1 MYEAKTYEAIFS
13 EMMNEVRAGYPELDS
28 RAEGVIGIALAPC
41 ALELAQAYAE
51 IDTILDESFAD
62 TASREFLIRRA
73 AERGIEPTPA
83 TYALVK
89 GVFNIDVA
97 VGARFNLDD
106 YNYIVVE
113 KLSAGTYKL
122 ECETI
127 GSEPNSHTG
136 TLIPLDYIDG
146 LEAAR
151 ITEVLIPGEDEEET
165 ESLRE
170 KYFNSLSS
178 QSFGGNISDYKEKVN
193 ELSGVGG
200 CKVYPTW
207 NGGGTVQIQIIDSD
221 YKKPTAEL
229 IETVQNQIDPVGHS
243 GDGYGIA
250 PIGHVVTVTGVE
262 ETTVNIDSSIT
273 YQTGYTFEDIKSY
286 INDAIDAYL
295 LELAK
300 EWDSDISLVV
310 RISQI
315 EYRLLDVI
323 GIVDISATTIN
334 GIAENLV
341 LDVNAIPVR
350 GSVNGE
356 RS

>member
-1 MYEAKTYEAIFS
+1 MYEEKTQESIYNEMIATVKAK
-13 EMMNEVRAGYPELDS
+13 YPELDS
-28 RAEGVIGIALAPC
+28 RAEGVIGIALLPC

-83 TYALVK
+83 TYAVVK

-97 VGARFNLDD
+97 IGERFTLDD
-106 YNYIVVE
+106 FNYVVIE
-113 KLSAGTYKL
+113 KISTGTYKL

-146 LEAAR
+146 LETAT

-165 ESLRE
+165 EALRN
-170 KYFNSLSS
+170 KYFASLSS
-178 QSFGGNISDYKEKVN
+178 QSFGGNIADYKEKVN

-200 CKVYPTW
+200 CKIYPTW
-207 NGGGTVQIQIIDSD
+207 NGGGTIKVVIIDSD
-221 YKKPTAEL
+221 YKKPTEEL
-229 IETVQNQIDPVGHS
+229 IGVVQNQIDPVKQS
-243 GDGYGIA
+243 GEGYGIA
-250 PIGHVVTVTGVE
+250 PIGHVVTVAGVE
-262 ETTVNIDSSIT
+262 DTIVNISSTIT
-273 YQTGYTFEDIKSY
+273 YQTGYTFNDVRSY
-286 INDAIDAYL
+286 IQKAIDDYL

-300 EWDSDISLVV
+300 EWDKENALVV

-315 EYRLLDVI
+315 EYRLLNVT
-323 GIVDISATTIN
+323 GIVDISGTTIN
-334 GIAENLV
+334 GEVVNLV
-341 LDVNAIPVR
+341 LNDNNIPTR
-350 GSVNGE
+350 GTVSG
-356 RS
+356 